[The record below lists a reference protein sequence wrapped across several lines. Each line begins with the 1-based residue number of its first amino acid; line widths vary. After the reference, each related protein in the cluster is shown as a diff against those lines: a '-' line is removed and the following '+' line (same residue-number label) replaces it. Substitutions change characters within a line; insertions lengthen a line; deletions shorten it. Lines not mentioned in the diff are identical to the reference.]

1 METIFKM
8 DTSNWEQHHDCRV
21 CDSKLKIN
29 MHDLIFQKELQ
40 GFYDTESE
48 NYYVSCPIC
57 SNLSYVQQ
65 QDIPKLV
72 QLEVKEN
79 AQKLLKENTLKKKS
93 FIDKILFWID
103 RNW

>member
-8 DTSNWEQHHDCRV
+8 DTGNWEQHHDCRV

-40 GFYDTESE
+40 GFYDIESE

-65 QDIPKLV
+65 QDIPKLI
-72 QLEVKEN
+72 QLEVKGN
-79 AQKLLKENTLKKKS
+79 DQVKKNNQKALKEEQKS
-93 FIDKILFWID
+93 FLDKFLSLF
-103 RNW
+103 N